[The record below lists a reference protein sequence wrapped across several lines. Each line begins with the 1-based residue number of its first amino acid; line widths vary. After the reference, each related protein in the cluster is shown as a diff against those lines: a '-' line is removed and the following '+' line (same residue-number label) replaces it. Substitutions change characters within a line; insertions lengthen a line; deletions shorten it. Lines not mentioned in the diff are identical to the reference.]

1 MWWRRGRKAR
11 EGIEQASDRIV
22 RGERATGPVSAAS
35 VAAEVLADETEAFLS
50 GRLVEL
56 YLERG
61 IAVPAWAW
69 LNAVAHRSDAQ
80 LAAMVLAGR
89 PERVALDLGRWYDA
103 RLTLA
108 VVVLDIA
115 RYSHEEITE
124 LQHEALI
131 PLEIR
136 LAGAPLEP
144 QVLVERAVDAL
155 HRGVF
160 GAPD

>member
-1 MWWRRGRKAR
+1 MPGTNAANASNAPAAR
-11 EGIEQASDRIV
+11 
-22 RGERATGPVSAAS
+22 PVSAAS
-35 VAAEVLADETEAFLS
+35 VAGELLADETEAYLS
-50 GRLVEL
+50 GRLVEY

-61 IAVPAWAW
+61 IEVPAWAW
-69 LNAVAHRSDAQ
+69 LNAVAHRNDAQ

-89 PERVALDLGRWYDA
+89 PERVPLELGRWYDA

-115 RYSHEEITE
+115 RYSREDVTE
-124 LQHEALI
+124 LQQDALI
-131 PLEIR
+131 PLEIE
-136 LAGAPLEP
+136 LAGAPLAP
-144 QVLVERAVDAL
+144 QNLVERAVAAL

>member
-1 MWWRRGRKAR
+1 MRGA
-11 EGIEQASDRIV
+11 V
-22 RGERATGPVSAAS
+22 GPGSAAS
-35 VAAEVLADETEAFLS
+35 IAADVLADEAEAFLS
-50 GRLVEL
+50 GRLVEY

-61 IAVPAWAW
+61 RDVPAWAW

-89 PERVALDLGRWYDA
+89 PERVSLELGRWYDA

-115 RYSHEEITE
+115 RYSREDIAE
-124 LQHEALI
+124 LQHDALI
-131 PLEIR
+131 PLEIE
-136 LAGAPLEP
+136 LAGASMPP
-144 QVLVERAVDAL
+144 HGLVQRVVDAL

-160 GAPD
+160 GSPD

>member
-1 MWWRRGRKAR
+1 MWWRRGRDKQGRNEPA
-11 EGIEQASDRIV
+11 EEHSTA
-22 RGERATGPVSAAS
+22 PVSAAS
-35 VAAEVLADETEAFLS
+35 LAADLLAVETEAFLS
-50 GRLVEL
+50 GRLAEHYIDRGVE
-56 YLERG
+56 
-61 IAVPAWAW
+61 VPAWAW
-69 LNAVAHRSDAQ
+69 LNAVAHRNDAE

-89 PERVALDLGRWYDA
+89 PERVPLALGRWYDA

-115 RYSHEEITE
+115 RYSREDITE
-124 LQHEALI
+124 LQQEALI
-131 PLEIR
+131 PLEIG